1 MKLIIQIPCL
11 NEAKSLPK
19 TFEDL
24 PTNIEGV
31 DSIEVL
37 VIDDGSTDN
46 TSEVAK
52 ELGVKHIVRF
62 TKRKGLARAFGAGL
76 DAALK
81 AGADII
87 VNTDADNHYNQSRI
101 GDLVRPILENRAEI
115 VIGSRKVE
123 ELESMPFWNKHLNR
137 LGSFITTRM
146 GNLPPVDVSTG
157 FRAYSREA
165 ALRIQVFSNHTYTHT
180 TLISASD
187 QRLSIVEVPIKARK
201 VTRKSRLIPSIP
213 HFIMNAGA
221 IILRNL
227 ILFKPLRFFGLL
239 GGVISVIGVIGVV
252 RFLIYY
258 WFGGGEGHIQ
268 SLVLSGVLII
278 VGFQVGIMG
287 LVASAIGWSRRLT
300 EEALYHL
307 RVMDYDRDKNPR

>member
-1 MKLIIQIPCL
+1 MKLFVTIPAL
-11 NEAKSLPK
+11 NEEATIGDVIREIPR
-19 TFEDL
+19 T
-24 PTNIEGV
+24 IAGV
-31 DSIEVL
+31 DEVRVL
-37 VIDDGSTDN
+37 VYDDGSTDR
-46 TSEVAK
+46 TSEVAR
-52 ELGVKHIVRF
+52 EAGADIVLRHP
-62 TKRKGLARAFGAGL
+62 KRKGLAKTFRDLLEASL
-76 DAALK
+76 RR
-81 AGADII
+81 GADII

-287 LVASAIGWSRRLT
+287 LIASAIGWSRRLT